1 MLSSLLLSIS
11 VGEKVLLALQGFG
24 KVFYFIFF
32 LLEYKLIAL
41 DQILKLLYYFIWMF

>member
-11 VGEKVLLALQGFG
+11 VGEVLLAIQGFG

-41 DQILKLLYYFIWMF
+41 DQILELLYYFIWMF